1 MPLRELARA
10 EIAALTAEGITP
22 TWDEAVQ
29 LNDLAADVELAGR
42 TDPAGAGSPVR
53 AGNCIF
59 WPFTLAS
66 GEWFARAVRTNIF
79 TTRDGSRNA
88 LAFALCNGRTPEV
101 FADLI
106 TADDCRAAVNRWV
119 LRAGVTAAER
129 EEAIVRVVPEI
140 GNPHTTSK
148 AGTDGADTADGII
161 AELVVG
167 SGLPA
172 DYWLGQLQS
181 HAVKCLRAISRQ
193 SAAGAGLG
201 ADDET
206 AYRQANAKL
215 MIVADKIRKAHRGES

>member
-10 EIAALTAEGITP
+10 EIAALEAEGITP
-22 TWDEAVQ
+22 TWDEAAQ
-29 LNDLAADVELAGR
+29 LNDLAAEVELPGR
-42 TDPAGAGSPVR
+42 TDPAGAGEPIR
-53 AGNCIF
+53 AGNCVF
-59 WPFTLAS
+59 WPFTLSS
-66 GEWFARAVRTNIF
+66 GEWFGYVVRAGIF

-106 TADDCRAAVNRWV
+106 TSDDCRAAVNRWV
-119 LRAGVTAAER
+119 LRAGITAAER
-129 EEAIVRVVPEI
+129 ENALVRVVPEL

-148 AGTDGADTADGII
+148 DGADGGETVDGII

-172 DYWLGQLQS
+172 DYWRGQLQS

-193 SAAGAGLG
+193 SAAGVGLG

-215 MIVADKIRKAHRGES
+215 MIVSDKIRKAHRGES